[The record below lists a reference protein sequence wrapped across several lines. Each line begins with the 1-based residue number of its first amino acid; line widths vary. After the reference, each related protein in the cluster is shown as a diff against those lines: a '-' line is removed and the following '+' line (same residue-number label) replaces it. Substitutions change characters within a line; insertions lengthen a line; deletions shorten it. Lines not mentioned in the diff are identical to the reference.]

1 MNARDHREGQ
11 DNKRLKISQKG
22 TPDDFTDLNIFD
34 ALLM

>member
-1 MNARDHREGQ
+1 MLVAIVKGRIS
-11 DNKRLKISQKG
+11 KRLKISQKG